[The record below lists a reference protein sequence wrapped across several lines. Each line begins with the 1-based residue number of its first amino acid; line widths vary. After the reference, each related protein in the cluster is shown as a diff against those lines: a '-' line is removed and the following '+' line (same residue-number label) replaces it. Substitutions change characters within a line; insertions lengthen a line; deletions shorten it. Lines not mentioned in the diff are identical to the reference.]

1 MGEVCLNLNGECN
14 VAKDEFEILRKVW
27 PDGNRYQDF
36 FRVAAACWIKNH
48 ADIEKYMIAIG
59 ENLESGKINL
69 SEYELFEQVIK
80 ELQEYNNL
88 SEAQDG

>member
-1 MGEVCLNLNGECN
+1 MQ
-14 VAKDEFEILRKVW
+14 KTTSEILNEVW
-27 PDGNRYQDF
+27 PDISVYDSI
-36 FRVAAACWIKNH
+36 FRMMAASWIKNH